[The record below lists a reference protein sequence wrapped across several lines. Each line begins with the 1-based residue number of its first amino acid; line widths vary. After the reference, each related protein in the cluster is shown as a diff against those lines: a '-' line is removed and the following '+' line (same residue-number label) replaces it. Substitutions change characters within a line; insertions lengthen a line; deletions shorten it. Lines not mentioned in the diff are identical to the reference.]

1 MKQQHIDILEDA
13 QRWFDSID
21 DIDKFLDDMFEYQKN
36 ASGPTIDEFLG
47 RNMQIY
53 SVGEFCQH
61 EGGGWSLLVADNEN
75 AFENI
80 KKVLIE
86 HHEEER
92 QRYLDFADDE
102 DSDNFNWDKD
112 IQGHT
117 EIIELVRNATCIE
130 DINNKE
136 IPPWNHDV
144 IRIRK
149 ETIIS

>member
-1 MKQQHIDILEDA
+1 
-13 QRWFDSID
+13 
-21 DIDKFLDDMFEYQKN
+21 
-36 ASGPTIDEFLG
+36 
-47 RNMQIY
+47 MQVY
-53 SVGEFCQH
+53 SVGEVCQLA
-61 EGGGWSLLVADNEN
+61 GGSWSLLVADNEN

-102 DSDNFNWDKD
+102 DNFNWDED

-117 EIIELVRNATCIE
+117 EIIELVHNATCIE

-136 IPPWNHDV
+136 IPPWNHNV
-144 IRIRK
+144 IRITAK
-149 ETIIS
+149 TILS